1 VNSSAS
7 YAREGLDFDR
17 REPLIQKPSTLSEM
31 RYNPFMKFRFIFLM
45 VIALGVGQAHSV
57 DDLTKDLEDHFRL
70 YLIKPDKRSQGDR
83 VTVTGDK
90 VVIYHWKSLDTRK
103 PDEVICAAYEWLLL
117 GRTSY
122 GKGAKEAFEK
132 YSNISQIDLS
142 FYDME
147 FGTKKGLRRA
157 EILPSQTVTEY
168 LRVGVRRDSLT
179 RKSFNRKDVKKMIE
193 AKQCV
198 EVGKNY
204 IDSTSINDVYIKG
217 KK

>member
-1 VNSSAS
+1 
-7 YAREGLDFDR
+7 
-17 REPLIQKPSTLSEM
+17 
-31 RYNPFMKFRFIFLM
+31 MKFRLLL
-45 VIALGVGQAHSV
+45 VIILSLSMGLAHSAE
-57 DDLTKDLEDHFRL
+57 DLTKELEEHFRL

-90 VVIYHWKSLDTRK
+90 VVIYHWKSLDTRR

-122 GKGAKEAFEK
+122 GKGAKDAFEK
-132 YSNISQIDLS
+132 YPSISQIDLS

-179 RKSFNRKDVKKMIE
+179 RKSVNRKDIKKMIE
-193 AKQCV
+193 AKHCV